1 MFLLENWNLLIMK
14 NHKKR
19 SDREENDSLAD
30 TLKRRILA
38 KVDKYFPEES
48 ISNCIVSHAPQNFHS
63 QNIMFL
69 FEVLINHSIKKWI
82 VAKVTLKEVTETGGL
97 VEYET
102 IKALFNNSEMA
113 KNNFFV
119 PRPLDFFHD
128 INAMLTEK
136 IEGVNLSHL
145 LKKENSLF
153 ASAETLNYLKS
164 LMKDCGKCL
173 KIYYGLN
180 PTENKNPLME
190 NLFYELFE
198 KIEINYEYLASR
210 AMIQKKT
217 NEMFFENIEK
227 AKDRI
232 SGHAFKLVKYHGD
245 FCIGNLIVNG
255 KGITILDFNFATIN
269 NIIHSDISTYLM
281 SLDILNPYPK
291 NFLFNFFNIKLF
303 KEAFLEGY
311 FTSLSEITALDWF
324 LIYTCKIRHTI
335 LHFRIKYNQYSHFNL
350 MRKSQLYIYKLIYN
364 KRLQEDL
371 KQLSLYL

>member
-1 MFLLENWNLLIMK
+1 MK
-14 NHKKR
+14 NFYKR
-19 SDREENDSLAD
+19 SDREKNDSLTD
-30 TLKRRILA
+30 ILKRRILA
-38 KVDKYFPEES
+38 KVDTYFPEEN
-48 ISNCIVSHAPQNFHS
+48 ISNCIVSCVPHNFHS
-63 QNIMFL
+63 HNVIFL
-69 FEVLINHSIKKWI
+69 FEVLINYSVKKWI
-82 VAKVTLKEVTETGGL
+82 VAKVTLPEVTNEVGL

-113 KNNFFV
+113 QNNFFV

-136 IEGVNLSHL
+136 IEGVSLSRL

-153 ASAETLNYLKS
+153 ASSDTISYLNS
-164 LMKDCGKCL
+164 LMKDCGKFF

-180 PTENKNPLME
+180 PVEKKSPLPE
-190 NLFYELFE
+190 NLFYELFG
-198 KIEINYEYLASR
+198 KIELHYEYLSSR

-217 NEMFFENIEK
+217 NEMFVKYIDIDK

-232 SGHAFKLVKYHGD
+232 NSHIFELVKHHGD
-245 FCIGNLIVNG
+245 PRVGNFIVNG
-255 KGITILDFNFATIN
+255 NNITILDFNFKAYD

-281 SLDILNPYPK
+281 SLDILSLRPK
-291 NFLFNFFNIKLF
+291 NFLFNFSNIKLF
-303 KEAFLEGY
+303 KEAFLKGY

-324 LIYTCKIRHTI
+324 LIYTCKISHT
-335 LHFRIKYNQYSHFNL
+335 LGNFRAICEPYINLNL
-350 MRKSQLYIYKLIYN
+350 MRKPQFYIYKLIYN